1 MSSRVNSN
9 YQSFLARTSPLVPV
23 CYRTQPSG
31 ASFSSTAASGGEAK
45 EVRKPHIV
53 LGDIWSAYEE
63 LSCYGTEV
71 PLFLSLEGIDEEVTS
86 YYAPSLSAMQIFTIK
101 PFADEGGSSSRR
113 SSSIATDDSSSYLYF
128 QYNELEKPHERYPL
142 TSKIELLAE
151 QHSGLHSLTSS
162 DLSPDSWLSIAWYPI
177 YQIPSVKRMKK
188 ELSAAFLTYHKLK
201 PDFPETF
208 VKEDEKVKGKG
219 KESQEVVLPPFG
231 AMTYKA
237 GGNVWNMPGTSDQD
251 ERDRHEKAAFSWV
264 EKFGF
269 NHSDYKFFYRGK
281 FYGYPRWW

>member
-23 CYRTQPSG
+23 CYHPQPSG
-31 ASFSSTAASGGEAK
+31 ASSSSTVASGAEAK
-45 EVRKPHIV
+45 DVRRPHIV
-53 LGDIWSAYEE
+53 LRDIWSAYEE

-71 PLFLSLEGIDEEVTS
+71 PLSLEGIDEQVTS

-101 PFADEGGSSSRR
+101 PFAHEGGSSSW
-113 SSSIATDDSSSYLYF
+113 SSSIGTYDRSGYLYF
-128 QYNELEKPHERYPL
+128 QYNELEKPHERHPL
-142 TSKIELLAE
+142 TSKIVQLAE
-151 QHSGLHSLTSS
+151 QRSGLLSLTSS

-177 YQIPSVKRMKK
+177 YQIPSVRRMKK

-208 VKEDEKVKGKG
+208 VEDGKKVQGHG
-219 KESQEVVLPPFG
+219 NSRENEEVAFPPFG

-237 GGNVWNMPGTSDQD
+237 VGNVWNKPGTSDHFD
-251 ERDRHEKAAFSWV
+251 RDRHEKAASSWV
-264 EKFGF
+264 ENHRFT
-269 NHSDYKFFYRGK
+269 HSDHQFFFRGK
-281 FYGYPRWW
+281 FFGYPRWW